1 MSDNQANPTKG
12 AETDLQKAAKSIS
25 GLLTPLNP
33 KEEEEIGKSE
43 APQEQTEEQNSPE
56 PKQEES
62 STEDQPLEQEIKE
75 EESQEET
82 SEEVSQDQEQIDTQE
97 KQDST
102 YKVKVAGQ
110 EFDVTLDELRNG
122 YSRDADYRRKT
133 EELSY
138 EKKQFMSESEKQ
150 RQDYSSKL
158 NELNQLMSVAQ
169 QQLNSEINSA
179 DLDKL
184 YDEDP
189 TEAARVERRLKRKQ
203 EKLNQAV
210 QKTQSEQQNQFESFL
225 QDQQKKLT
233 LKMPEFSDPA
243 KSSQLKNNMRSYLTS
258 YGFNDQEIAQVYDH
272 RIVMLVNDAMKYRNM
287 QNSKPNLAK
296 KITKPGKVFSSGVKK
311 DKADLNF
318 TKRKEK
324 LGRLKKTGSIKDAT
338 SIFLDMVN
346 NKQQ

>member
-33 KEEEEIGKSE
+33 KEEEIGKGE
-43 APQEQTEEQNSPE
+43 APQEQQQQEQNSPE

-62 STEDQPLEQEIKE
+62 STEEQPLEQEIKE
-75 EESQEET
+75 EESNDET
-82 SEEVSQDQEQIDTQE
+82 SEEVSQEQTNEIPQE
-97 KQDST
+97 QDST
-102 YKVKVAGQ
+102 HKVKVAGQ
-110 EFDVTLDELRNG
+110 EFDVTLDELKNG

-138 EKKQFMSESEKQ
+138 DKKQFMSESEKQ

-169 QQLNSEINSA
+169 QQLNTEINSS
-179 DLDKL
+179 DLERL
-184 YDEDP
+184 YEEDP
-189 TEAARVERRLKRKQ
+189 TEAARIEHRLRRKQ
-203 EKLNQAV
+203 EKLNSAMA
-210 QKTQSEQQNQFESFL
+210 KTQSEQQRQFDGFL
-225 QDQQKKLT
+225 KEQQRKLVT
-233 LKMPEFSDPA
+233 KMPEFSDPA
-243 KSSQLKNNMRSYLTS
+243 KASQLASSMKTTLNN
-258 YGFNDQEIAQVYDH
+258 YGFNDQEISQVYDH

-296 KITKPGKVFSSGVKK
+296 KISKPGRVFSSGVKK
-311 DKADLNF
+311 DKAEINL

-324 LGRLKKTGSIKDAT
+324 LSRLKKTGNIKDAT

>member
-33 KEEEEIGKSE
+33 KEEEEIGKGE

-82 SEEVSQDQEQIDTQE
+82 SEEVSQEQTNEIPQE
-97 KQDST
+97 QDST

-110 EFDVTLDELRNG
+110 ELDVTLDELKNG

-169 QQLNSEINSA
+169 EQLNAEINSA

-203 EKLNQAV
+203 DKLNQAV
-210 QKTQSEQQNQFESFL
+210 QKTQSEQQQQFESFL

-311 DKADLNF
+311 DKADLNL
-318 TKRKEK
+318 TKRREK

>member
-1 MSDNQANPTKG
+1 MNPV
-12 AETDLQKAAKSIS
+12 AEEKKTDTTNIPEQK
-25 GLLTPLNP
+25 
-33 KEEEEIGKSE
+33 
-43 APQEQTEEQNSPE
+43 QEEQNSPE
-56 PKQEES
+56 PTQEES
-62 STEDQPLEQEIKE
+62 STEEQPLEQEIKE
-75 EESQEET
+75 EESNDET
-82 SEEVSQDQEQIDTQE
+82 SEEVSQEQTNEIPQE
-97 KQDST
+97 QDST

-110 EFDVTLDELRNG
+110 ELDVTLDELKNG

-138 EKKQFMSESEKQ
+138 EKKQFQSESEKQ

-179 DLDKL
+179 DLEKL
-184 YDEDP
+184 YEEDP
-189 TEAARVERRLKRKQ
+189 TEAARIEHRLRRKQ
-203 EKLNQAV
+203 EKLNQAME
-210 QKTQSEQQNQFESFL
+210 KTQSEQRKQFEGFL
-225 QDQQKKLT
+225 SDQKKQLAS
-233 LKMPEFSDPA
+233 KMPEFSDPA
-243 KSSQLKNNMRSYLTS
+243 KASQLASSMKTTLNN
-258 YGFNDQEIAQVYDH
+258 YGFNDQEISQVYDH

-311 DKADLNF
+311 DKSDLNF

-346 NKQQ
+346 NKQR

>member
-62 STEDQPLEQEIKE
+62 STEDQPQEQEIKE

-82 SEEVSQDQEQIDTQE
+82 SEEVSQEQTNEIPQE
-97 KQDST
+97 QDST

-110 EFDVTLDELRNG
+110 ELDVTLDELKNG

-169 QQLNSEINSA
+169 EQLNAEINSA

-203 EKLNQAV
+203 DKLNQAV